1 MFAKCDLAELQ
12 ISLILRQIFIVCKHK
27 FARVLYY
34 CRSQIENNEI
44 EQESAGNSILIAS
57 L

>member
-34 CRSQIENNEI
+34 CRSQIESNEI